1 MNQLFFGDNLAV
13 LRESIQDESVDL
25 VYLDPPFNS
34 KRDYNLLF
42 KSPEGGESHAQITAF
57 EDSWHW
63 GEQAEREYGEIL
75 QGGHTRMADLIR
87 AFRSFLGENDLMAYL
102 VMMANRLLEL
112 HRVLKPTGSLYL
124 HCDPTASH
132 YLKLVL
138 DAVFGAENFRT
149 EIVWKRS
156 TSHGNVS
163 SAFGDLTDSILYF
176 TRSDTYTWNQL
187 YAPFSP
193 EYIAEKFRGVDPD
206 GRRWQSVTLRNPSV
220 RPNLRFSYDA
230 SDGKAY
236 QPHPN
241 GWSCNIE
248 RLRKYDLEGR
258 LHFPTKVDG
267 QLRLKMYLDESP
279 GVKLQNLWDDIPAV
293 NSQAV
298 ERLGYPTQKPL
309 ALLERILTASS
320 NPGDVILDPFCGCG
334 TAVHAAQKLG
344 RSWIGIDITHLAI
357 SLIEKR
363 LKDAFPGIAFE
374 VHGTP
379 KDLEG
384 ARDLAERDKYQFQ
397 WWACSLVDAQP
408 FQGKKKGADGGIDG
422 LIYFADAVGG
432 KATTQRLVVSVKGG
446 HVTVNQVRDL
456 KGVLDREKAPIGLFV
471 TLEEPTKPMRVEAAS
486 AGFYRGGNGKD
497 YPRLQLLTVAE
508 LLEGRKR
515 PEFPDLSM
523 GTYTFKK
530 AKKENLGRAA
540 ETPNLFSDE
549 T

>member
-1 MNQLFFGDNLAV
+1 MNQLFFGDNLHV
-13 LRESIQDESVDL
+13 LRESIAEASVDL

-75 QGGHTRMADLIR
+75 QSGHTRMADLIS

-112 HRVLKPTGSLYL
+112 HRILKPTGSLYL

-138 DAVFGAENFRT
+138 DAVFGLDNFRN
-149 EIVWKRS
+149 EIVWQRTAVKGDAARK
-156 TSHGNVS
+156 
-163 SAFGDLTDSILYF
+163 FGAVHDCLLLYSKAAGYLF
-176 TRSDTYTWNQL
+176 QSVYTEPNEA
-187 YAPFSP
+187 YHARFK
-193 EYIAEKFRGVDPD
+193 YDDGD
-206 GRRWQSVTLRNPSV
+206 GRGPYQSAPLDSPNP
-220 RPNLRFSYDA
+220 RPNLTFDYK
-230 SDGKAY
+230 GF
-236 QPHPN
+236 QPPAN
-241 GWSCNIE
+241 GWRVNLE
-248 RLRKYDLEGR
+248 LMEKLDKEGR
-258 LHFPTKVDG
+258 LIFPNDSNGRIRRKV
-267 QLRLKMYLDESP
+267 YLSDQQGPKASDVWIDISP
-279 GVKLQNLWDDIPAV
+279 LQSV
-293 NSQAV
+293 SH

-309 ALLERILTASS
+309 ALLERILNASS

-344 RSWIGIDITHLAI
+344 RQWIGIDITHLAI

-432 KATTQRLVVSVKGG
+432 KAVTQRLVVSVKGG

-486 AGFYRGGNGKD
+486 AGFYKGGNGKD
-497 YPRLQLLTVAE
+497 YPRLQILTVAE

-515 PEFPDLSM
+515 AEFPDLSM
-523 GTYTFKK
+523 GSYTFKK
-530 AKKENLGRAA
+530 AKKENLGLAA
-540 ETPNLFSDE
+540 ETPNLFTDE
-549 T
+549 P